1 MHTPE
6 PVNLKTIENPAETPP
21 MTTQPKRRSR
31 ARFFQAGLGLAAIA
45 FGVLTFLVR
54 TTPAFALDLEITRA
68 LQALQWPGLGFWMN
82 AISWPGFSP
91 QVLILTVLILGLLVG
106 LGLRWEAVL
115 ALFAAACSSGINLLV
130 KDLVQRPRPAAGLV
144 QVLHP
149 LQSYSFPSGHVMY
162 YLGFLGFL
170 GFLVFYLLK
179 ASLKRSLLLVLIA
192 IPISLIGPSRI
203 YLGEHWAS
211 DVLGS
216 YLLGSL
222 ILAATI
228 QIYRWGK
235 PRFFVQPT
243 ETNRFS

>member
-1 MHTPE
+1 MPTPE
-6 PVNLKTIENPAETPP
+6 PVNLKTTESPDETPLV
-21 MTTQPKRRSR
+21 TTQPKHHAR
-31 ARFFQAGLGLAAIA
+31 ARCFQAGLGLVAIA

-54 TTPAFALDLEITRA
+54 TTPAFTLDLEITRA
-68 LQALQWPGLGFWMN
+68 LQSIQWPGFDFWMN
-82 AISWPGFSP
+82 AISWPGYSP
-91 QVLILTVLILGLLVG
+91 QALILTVLILGLLLG
-106 LGLRWEAVL
+106 LGLRWEALL
-115 ALFAAACSSGINLLV
+115 ALFAAASSSGLNLLV
-130 KDLVQRPRPAAGLV
+130 KDLVQRPRPEAGLV

-170 GFLVFYLLK
+170 GFLVFSLLK
-179 ASLKRSLLLVLIA
+179 TSLKRNLLLILIA

-211 DVLGS
+211 DVLGA

-228 QIYRWGK
+228 QLYRWGK
-235 PRFFVQPT
+235 PRFFVQPPQ
-243 ETNRFS
+243 TNPFS